1 MVVVHERSIWLELA
15 AVAMRFVGALGG
27 VVSVTPPSP
36 SPPPLLPT
44 IVIKP
49 RAMTPIRQR

>member
-1 MVVVHERSIWLELA
+1 VVAVHERSILKLA